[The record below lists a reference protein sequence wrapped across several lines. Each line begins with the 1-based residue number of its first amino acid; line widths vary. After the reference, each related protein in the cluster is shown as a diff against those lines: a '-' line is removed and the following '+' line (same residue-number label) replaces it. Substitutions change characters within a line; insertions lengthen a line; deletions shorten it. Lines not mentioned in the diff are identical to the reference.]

1 MRLREIQKIIADNIN
16 KISVSVAG
24 GNNNQFQVSKI
35 LDAKQGILNL
45 IPLNLFEQEITALRQ
60 TNFFSYTTESVQTTQ
75 QEYQAIQN
83 NITSIRKK
91 AEQLLSS
98 LNESLR
104 SGQLEENSISIKI
117 SNQLTLD
124 GLSDILEK
132 LKKVIS
138 LPLSEYEQGGE
149 AKITNF
155 DNGTF
160 WIDILLPTSGC
171 VTLIGSIAWAGAVI
185 YKKYQEAFAFKQ
197 YADTLKIQKEYL
209 EELKEAA
216 QKKINLDIEAEA
228 KLIQNEF
235 YKSEDL
241 EQLARLKLSIKEYSE
256 LILKGIEIQP
266 SIAASEQVSNL
277 FPNYKAL
284 ELIDSKVKQITDGA
298 K

>member
-1 MRLREIQKIIADNIN
+1 MRLREIQKIISDNVGQIVIN
-16 KISVSVAG
+16 AMGVA
-24 GNNNQFQVSKI
+24 NNQYQMSNIIV
-35 LDAKQGILNL
+35 AKQSILNL
-45 IPLNLFEQEITALRQ
+45 IPLNLFENEITSLKQ
-60 TNFFSYTTESVQTTQ
+60 TNFFSYAAETVQTTQ
-75 QEYQAIQN
+75 QEYQIIQN
-83 NITSIRKK
+83 NISNIRKK

-98 LNESLR
+98 LNESLK
-104 SGQLEENSISIKI
+104 SGQLEENSVSIKI

-160 WIDILLPTSGC
+160 WIDVLLPTSGC

-185 YKKYQEAFAFKQ
+185 YKKYQEAFAFKE
-197 YADTLKIQKEYL
+197 YADTLKIQKEHL
-209 EELKEAA
+209 DELKKAA
-216 QKKINLDIEAEA
+216 QKKIDLDVEAEA

-284 ELIDSKVKQITDGA
+284 GLIDSKVKQITDGT